1 MKTSW
6 NVFEHK
12 LLAERFNWCTFFVDC
27 EDIIRTL
34 SDAFFFWLGVSGFD
48 SKTHDVTSVIS
59 YWYLC
64 SSHFVMW
71 VQPDALLS
79 PYLLWVW
86 LKLVLVTWLQVL
98 EKKFNFQKT
107 ENLGGKHKQIQC
119 FSLKF
124 LYSQLF
130 CFLLAAFWVEQLMA
144 KNQEI
149 LVFYLAFSFTAEK
162 RILME
167 LWLQWLNTDFFRKE
181 TEGRASL
188 ASHVKLLKTSMN
200 SISEAQSLS
209 KLFSVD
215 TTQFFHH
222 RLVYSR
228 IDVVHRSFVVLYFG
242 QSVTICSILFI
253 QDLMSRYNVYLGLC
267 GDI

>member
-1 MKTSW
+1 M
-6 NVFEHK
+6 
-12 LLAERFNWCTFFVDC
+12 
-27 EDIIRTL
+27 

-98 EKKFNFQKT
+98 EKKNFNFQKT
-107 ENLGGKHKQIQC
+107 ENLGGKYMQVQC

-144 KNQEI
+144 KNQEF

-162 RILME
+162 KMLME
-167 LWLQWLNTDFFRKE
+167 LWLQWLNMDFFTKKNRGPRLTCKSSEIAQNFEEQYFRGSKTFKSFLGSHNLFLSSTTDFFR
-181 TEGRASL
+181 T
-188 ASHVKLLKTSMN
+188 
-200 SISEAQSLS
+200 
-209 KLFSVD
+209 
-215 TTQFFHH
+215 
-222 RLVYSR
+222 
-228 IDVVHRSFVVLYFG
+228 DVVQRSSVVLHFW
-242 QSVTICSILFI
+242 
-253 QDLMSRYNVYLGLC
+253 
-267 GDI
+267 